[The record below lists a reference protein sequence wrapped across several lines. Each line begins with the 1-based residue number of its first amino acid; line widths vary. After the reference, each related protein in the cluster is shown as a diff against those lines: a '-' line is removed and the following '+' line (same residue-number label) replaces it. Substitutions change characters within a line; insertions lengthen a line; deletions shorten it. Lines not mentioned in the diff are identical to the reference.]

1 VLKLK
6 KKNPAP
12 KGCMCVLST
21 DGSDTPD
28 SASLLEI

>member
-12 KGCMCVLST
+12 KGQGRPQTECLGYFC
-21 DGSDTPD
+21 
-28 SASLLEI
+28 